1 VHHVVLWDMGS
12 PDTADPFAGTVRP
25 GAVPTA
31 APVALAEP
39 HVAVEDLAK
48 ADVRALS
55 RDPQV
60 AALAPVMPTALVRPV
75 ATAEEDADP
84 VEDGVAWGLRAVGA
98 DVSPRDGAGI
108 PVAVLDT
115 GVDAAHAAFA
125 GVDVVAADLTGGAGA
140 PGDVQGH
147 GTHCAA
153 TVLGRDV
160 DGVRIG
166 VAPGVDRL
174 LAGKVLG
181 DDGSGDSDMIFRGI
195 EWALQQG
202 ARVISM
208 SLGFDFPG
216 MVRRLVD
223 EGWPADLA
231 TSSALEAYRANLRMF
246 DSLTAMIRSRDAF
259 GLGAVVVAAAGN
271 ESRREVDPGY
281 EIGTALPAAAE
292 GVVSVGALARTG
304 TGLVVAPFSNTF
316 PQVAAPGVGVLS
328 ARAGSRE
335 LVALSG
341 TSMAGPHVAGAAVL
355 WWQEVLSTSLPPT
368 ASVVTAK
375 LLAGAVT
382 APLAPGVDPAD
393 RGTGLVRCPRD
404 PAR

>member
-1 VHHVVLWDMGS
+1 VHHVVLWDMGTA
-12 PDTADPFAGTVRP
+12 DTADPFAGTVRP
-25 GAVPTA
+25 GTVPSPV
-31 APVALAEP
+31 PVALAEP
-39 HVAVEDLAK
+39 HVAVEDLDK
-48 ADVRALS
+48 SDVRALS

-75 ATAEEDADP
+75 ATPAEDADP
-84 VEDGVAWGLRAVGA
+84 VEDGVAWGVRAVGGDA
-98 DVSPRDGAGI
+98 SARDGTGI
-108 PVAVLDT
+108 AVAVLDT
-115 GVDAAHAAFA
+115 GVDASHPAFA
-125 GVDVVAADLTGGAGA
+125 GVEVVAADLTRPAGTA
-140 PGDVQGH
+140 TPGDVRGH
-147 GTHCAA
+147 GTHCAG

-166 VAPGVDRL
+166 VARGVERL

-181 DDGSGDSDMIFRGI
+181 DDGSGDSDMIFRGV

-216 MVRRLVD
+216 LVQRLVGQ
-223 EGWPADLA
+223 GWPADLA

-246 DSLTAMIRSRDAF
+246 DSLLAMIRSRDAF

-271 ESRREVDPGY
+271 ESRRDVAPGY
-281 EIGTALPAAAE
+281 EIGAALPAAAE
-292 GVVSVGALARTG
+292 GVVSAGALARSG
-304 TGLVVAPFSNTF
+304 PGLVVAPFSNTF
-316 PQVAAPGVGVLS
+316 PQLAAPGVGVLS
-328 ARAGSRE
+328 ARAGAGE

-341 TSMAGPHVAGAAVL
+341 TSMATPHVAGAAAL
-355 WWQEVLSTSLPPT
+355 WWQEVLATSLPPT

-375 LLAGAVT
+375 LLANAVT

-393 RGTGLVRCPRD
+393 RGTGLVRCP
-404 PAR
+404 